1 MINMKKNLIQ
11 LFDKKGS
18 ALIIAMALIAM
29 LTGVAIMSV
38 DRSNVDMEMS
48 YNQLHE
54 EQSFYAAEA
63 GAARALVE
71 LNKDFS
77 WRGPIVNAQL
87 DGRKYAVIVLD
98 SLWNPAL
105 KDTILIKSTANYSNA
120 VVNLENWVTPEYFRP
135 FEWAAFGSDSVVM
148 RNTGCTD
155 SYNSDSGTYASTVIS
170 DGGNV
175 GSNGYIT
182 LANTATING
191 DAQTSL
197 PGGITTDNS
206 SLVDGETNTSVP
218 EQEMGFV
225 TDAEYAEA
233 KTNSNAPAGFSG
245 GYSYNAATNALSLNT
260 DDTLVLTSGVY
271 YFSSVTLGQQSA
283 IKLAPGAE
291 VTIYMTG
298 NMSLG
303 QGSAIN
309 PAGSPADF
317 LIYSKGTQLNINQ
330 GTEFRAAFWG
340 PNTNI
345 KIEQNTEVYGA
356 LSGKSVRIVNSACIH
371 FDRSLLLYVRD
382 EIESMQMVA
391 WRQN

>member
-1 MINMKKNLIQ
+1 MKNILHQ
-11 LFDKKGS
+11 VFDKKGS
-18 ALIIAMALIAM
+18 ALLIAMALIAM

-38 DRSNVDMEMS
+38 DRSNVDMELS

-71 LNKDFS
+71 LNKNFS
-77 WRGPIVNAQL
+77 WRGPILDAQL

-105 KDTILIKSTANYSNA
+105 KDTILIKATANYSNA
-120 VVNLENWVTPEYFRP
+120 VVNLENWVAPDYFRP
-135 FEWAAFGSDSVVM
+135 FEWAAFGSDSIIM

-155 SYNSDSGTYASTVIS
+155 SYNSDSGTYASTVTN
-170 DGGNV
+170 DEGNV
-175 GSNGYIT
+175 GSNGYIK

-206 SLVDGETNTSVP
+206 SKVNGETSTTAP
-218 EQEMGFV
+218 ERPMGFV
-225 TDAEYAEA
+225 TDAEYASA

-245 GYSYNAATNALSLNT
+245 KYLYDPTTNALTLNNKY
-260 DDTLVLTSGVY
+260 DTLVLTSGVY
-271 YFSSVTLGQQSA
+271 YFSSVTLGEQSA

-298 NMSLG
+298 NMTLN
-303 QGSAIN
+303 QGASVN
-309 PAGSPADF
+309 PGGKPNDF
-317 LIYSKGTQLNINQ
+317 LIYSKGTALNINQ

-340 PNTNI
+340 PNANI
-345 KIEQNTEVYGA
+345 KVEQNTNVYGA
-356 LSGKSVRIVNSACIH
+356 LTGKSVRVVNSACIH
-371 FDRSLLLYVRD
+371 FDRSLLKYVRK
-382 EIESMQMVA
+382 EIERMAMVA